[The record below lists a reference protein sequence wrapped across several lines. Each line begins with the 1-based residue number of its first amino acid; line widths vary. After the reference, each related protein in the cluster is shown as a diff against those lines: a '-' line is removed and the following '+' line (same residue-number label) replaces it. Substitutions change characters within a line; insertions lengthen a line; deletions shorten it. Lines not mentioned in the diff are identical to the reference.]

1 MKKHPIF
8 AASINAAKKQKSHE
22 KKHVGPA
29 WIITNS
35 LWHGQETVAGR
46 KKSITLLFILLWMPH
61 FISIF
66 TV

>member
-22 KKHVGPA
+22 KKPVGPA

-35 LWHGQETVAGR
+35 LWHGQEPVAGR
-46 KKSITLLFILLWMPH
+46 KKA
-61 FISIF
+61 
-66 TV
+66 

>member
-22 KKHVGPA
+22 KKRVGPA

-46 KKSITLLFILLWMPH
+46 KKA
-61 FISIF
+61 
-66 TV
+66 

>member
-8 AASINAAKKQKSHE
+8 AASINAAKNRKVMKEARRSGMDHYQF
-22 KKHVGPA
+22 
-29 WIITNS
+29 
-35 LWHGQETVAGR
+35 LVAR
-46 KKSITLLFILLWMPH
+46 PRDRRRQKKSITLLFILLWMPH